1 MGRFSAIF
9 CDICQQVIEE
19 ATYSIRFEYR
29 KKNRPISTREYLEV
43 CNDCGWVLVNRI
55 QGVLESVITERRG
68 GPRPA
73 SPPKT

>member
-43 CNDCGWVLVNRI
+43 CNDCGFNIVNRI
-55 QGVLESVITERRG
+55 QGVLEGVIKERRDASRSG
-68 GPRPA
+68 
-73 SPPKT
+73 SPPKP